1 MGGSSCGKSGGV
13 ACSCHRV
20 WDGTHSI
27 GTREP
32 VWRGPVTVARGAVAF
47 QVPMS

>member
-20 WDGTHSI
+20 WDGKHIT
-27 GTREP
+27 GPGEP
-32 VWRGPVTVARGAVAF
+32 DWRGPIIVARDEIVS
-47 QVPMS
+47 QVPVS